1 MYKSISFKTLSTSSW
16 HFSGSLS
23 SWEWAKKREQGRTKV
38 SKVLPHCLSP
48 SLSFF
53 LLSPTTQNLEHAKIL
68 LTNTSKGK
76 EVVISS
82 NDLSRMKIINYMYQM
97 PVLIFLPKHAKFN
110 NETKFPDFGKKL
122 RISVTRYKI
131 WPTLNKI
138 LVDLRKVFVVSHP
151 PSLTLPSYWSPLH
164 QTSGFGFTSPPQNFQ
179 WLLFPT
185 I

>member
-1 MYKSISFKTLSTSSW
+1 M
-16 HFSGSLS
+16 
-23 SWEWAKKREQGRTKV
+23 

-131 WPTLNKI
+131 
-138 LVDLRKVFVVSHP
+138 
-151 PSLTLPSYWSPLH
+151 
-164 QTSGFGFTSPPQNFQ
+164 
-179 WLLFPT
+179 
-185 I
+185 